1 MSSRTSA
8 GSGVPSDST
17 SRSPTA
23 SHQVVSLPF
32 FLSLLT
38 SLNQPHCSRVLI
50 YTEIV
55 QVVGKKTQKDQD
67 VFLAPGVEIPSKG
80 ALHVG
85 DIIPLPKLGSFTV
98 AGLVVH
104 RNKSGNRTCDVVLV
118 RETRGALPKTSAAK
132 WRSVQAS
139 TVPLPAKRRSS
150 KGKHV
155 NIVCFSNCLNYLI
168 HVPCCGCTVDPAELW
183 AFLLDLVDAYA
194 TKGTKVWMR
203 RWSTWKG
210 KQPGYVKGKSCIDCM
225 YRFTSLLQAR
235 SPVTSGRASGSP
247 PEGRPSRMTTT
258 ASLGEGR
265 RATTTPTWI

>member
-1 MSSRTSA
+1 M
-8 GSGVPSDST
+8 
-17 SRSPTA
+17 
-23 SHQVVSLPF
+23 
-32 FLSLLT
+32 
-38 SLNQPHCSRVLI
+38 NQPHRSRVLI
-50 YTEIV
+50 YTEV
-55 QVVGKKTQKDQD
+55 VEVVGKKTSKDQD
-67 VFLAPGVEIPSKG
+67 VFLAPAVDLVAKKEE
-80 ALHVG
+80 LNVG

-104 RNKSGNRTCDVVLV
+104 RNKSGKRTCDVVLV

-139 TVPLPAKRRSS
+139 TVPLPAKRKSS

-183 AFLLDLVDAYA
+183 AFLLDLAVGYA

-210 KQPGYVKGKSCIDCM
+210 KQPGYVKGKPCIDCM

-235 SPVTSGRASGSP
+235 SPVTSGLASGRP
-247 PEGRPSRMTTT
+247 LGRSPSRMMTT

-265 RATTTPTWI
+265 RATTTPHWM